1 MNYTVANIKCNSSHI
16 VCSMNMNDTFS
27 HAAFEKMCAVTFL
40 SIEFKTSY
48 FVDDL
53 NLG

>member
-1 MNYTVANIKCNSSHI
+1 
-16 VCSMNMNDTFS
+16 MNMNGTFS

-40 SIEFKTSY
+40 SIEFEASC

-53 NLG
+53 NLS

>member
-1 MNYTVANIKCNSSHI
+1 
-16 VCSMNMNDTFS
+16 MNMNDTFS
-27 HAAFEKMCAVTFL
+27 HAAFEKMYAVTFL
-40 SIEFKTSY
+40 SIEFKASC